1 MGRISVVLEISPL
14 LLSPPSLTFIALKK
28 CSAFPLGFP
37 AAREI
42 LFVEWGFRDHPRRNA
57 RRPPPLNPSS
67 LSPFPPT
74 KIGFLFA
81 ITSAERK
88 IRRSLTAANGLG
100 GL

>member
-42 LFVEWGFRDHPRRNA
+42 LLCGGDFVTTPDGMPADRLR
-57 RRPPPLNPSS
+57 
-67 LSPFPPT
+67 
-74 KIGFLFA
+74 
-81 ITSAERK
+81 
-88 IRRSLTAANGLG
+88 
-100 GL
+100 